1 MKVLICLSDPTFLGY
16 ALLTNGLKLTSSV
29 KQKSV
34 NRFYIV
40 ILLKTVETICALKCF
55 MSTTSKILHALP

>member
-40 ILLKTVETICALKCF
+40 ILLYY
-55 MSTTSKILHALP
+55 

>member
-1 MKVLICLSDPTFLGY
+1 MKVLICLSDPTFLAY
-16 ALLTNGLKLTSSV
+16 ALLTNGLFVLKLTCPV

-40 ILLKTVETICALKCF
+40 ILLYY
-55 MSTTSKILHALP
+55 